1 MVLTARDEKRGLEAA
16 KNLQVSG
23 FSDVVFHQLD
33 VMDELSIASLANF
46 ITNQFGRLD
55 VLVIHSFLLKT
66 FFLLFLINLYCSWH
80 LSTNSYMLRKPQQV
94 NNAGITGTE
103 IKAEDW
109 KNLRFGVEDVSLSVD
124 IRTVDQLPDLNLNR

>member
-33 VMDELSIASLANF
+33 VMDDLSIASLANF

-55 VLVIHSFLLKT
+55 ILVIHLILLKT
-66 FFLLFLINLYCSWH
+66 FFILDKFILFLALVYKFLY
-80 LSTNSYMLRKPQQV
+80 V
-94 NNAGITGTE
+94 
-103 IKAEDW
+103 
-109 KNLRFGVEDVSLSVD
+109 
-124 IRTVDQLPDLNLNR
+124 